1 MVCAPAFLPRQKKAL
16 RLEVK
21 IRGHE
26 ATTDSRLLPGYCL
39 ILRGF
44 FSKAGSTGQIHRP
57 LQPDFQATGPDE
69 QGISSRTG

>member
-21 IRGHE
+21 IRGHK
-26 ATTDSRLLPGYCL
+26 ATTDSQLLPGYCL

-44 FSKAGSTGQIHRP
+44 VSMAGSPAQMKGSLR
-57 LQPDFQATGPDE
+57 PDFQATGPDE
-69 QGISSRTG
+69 QGISSRIE